1 MMPILSIRKI
11 CLRGWPRFDV
21 THFACY
27 VYHPPEGIMIKTEKF
42 SIPLIIFNQL
52 TAIMKFTVSVG
63 LLGLGCVSNVA
74 ALKLAG

>member
-1 MMPILSIRKI
+1 MSILSIRKI

-27 VYHPPEGIMIKTEKF
+27 VYHAPDGDNDKIEKF

-52 TAIMKFTVSVG
+52 TAIMKFIVPFG
-63 LLGLGCVSNVA
+63 LLSLGCVNNVA